1 MPETANVW
9 NYVIAAY
16 VVTWIG
22 LIGYSVRLCVWT
34 RRAKD
39 TAAELGGEG

>member
-1 MPETANVW
+1 MSDTNVW

-16 VVTWIG
+16 AVTWIG
-22 LIGYSVRLCVWT
+22 LIGYAVRLWLLT

>member
-1 MPETANVW
+1 MGETNVW
-9 NYVIAAY
+9 AYVIAAY

-22 LIGYSVRLCVWT
+22 LIGYSVRLYALT

-39 TAAELGGEG
+39 TARELGGEG

>member
-22 LIGYSVRLCVWT
+22 LIGYSVRLFVLT